1 MSVLRLKLCKNI
13 YDCGGMQDSGD
24 RIQNKYKSLMAII
37 LLNIKILILTTGFCI
52 PLKQGGLCFS
62 YQISL

>member
-37 LLNIKILILTTGFCI
+37 LLNIKILNSDYWL
-52 PLKQGGLCFS
+52 LYS
-62 YQISL
+62 A